1 MCCHYKMNPLIY
13 IYLPNANFKGRTP
26 RNWISVMV
34 RTIAGVYCF
43 PSLFSMWQATFS
55 WTYRFQINAMKS
67 RWYLLLEARASLV
80 VSFSLTQSVTQLQ
93 YFKIYINSLNFIISD
108 KRKDVR
114 FYMEALEICYTMPN
128 RVGLNFYSSSM
139 WKDNF
144 KRHY

>member
-1 MCCHYKMNPLIY
+1 MIRVSKLICLY
-13 IYLPNANFKGRTP
+13 IF
-26 RNWISVMV
+26 I
-34 RTIAGVYCF
+34 ICF
-43 PSLFSMWQATFS
+43 PQLDVERPYIWFFQMRQATFS
-55 WTYRFQINAMKS
+55 WTCRFQIDAMKS

-114 FYMEALEICYTMPN
+114 FYMEALGICYTMPN

-144 KRHY
+144 KRHYYFILDYSR